1 MRKTTLR
8 KLEVLETEERAYQRK
23 DQSSLET
30 TAFLCWKAVF
40 AHHLGDLKPDD
51 EDPGEAAARALG
63 YESNYE
69 YFEALF
75 RGKIAEIDKRFK
87 DACCR
92 VFAQLGLDF
101 DHSPRSALSEAFA
114 RSLNALPNQCWQW
127 LESNLQVS
135 RNSRYLRKSARPRF
149 RVCAFLTT
157 STFASSRGRR
167 ARFVSGRFDDTP
179 APG

>member
-8 KLEVLETEERAYQRK
+8 KLEVLETEERAHKLK
-23 DQSSLET
+23 DQSHGNNSL
-30 TAFLCWKAVF
+30 LCWKVVLAYY
-40 AHHLGDLKPDD
+40 LGDLKPDD

-101 DHSPRSALSEAFA
+101 DHSP
-114 RSLNALPNQCWQW
+114 
-127 LESNLQVS
+127 
-135 RNSRYLRKSARPRF
+135 
-149 RVCAFLTT
+149 
-157 STFASSRGRR
+157 
-167 ARFVSGRFDDTP
+167 
-179 APG
+179 